1 MPNISFYMDEDLY
14 VPLKREAERNGKEL
28 YGFVRDVLRKACENS
43 SVSPRPRPTW
53 PTTWFILADYPARK
67 SSGK

>member
-28 YGFVRDVLRKACENS
+28 YGFVRDVLRSACEKS
-43 SVSPRPRPTW
+43 SAPRRRPAW
-53 PTTWFILADYPARK
+53 PATWFMLADYPARK
-67 SSGK
+67 TSGR